1 MKTAL
6 IFGVSGQDGAYLS
19 RFLLGKNYVVHGTSR
34 DAVAQTFAKLQTLG
48 IRDRVTAHSVSTTD
62 GDAVRR
68 LVANIRPDEIYNLA
82 GLSSVALS
90 FREPQAAWSSI
101 AEAQTLLLEIVRSV
115 APAVRLY
122 HSSSSECFGD
132 IPIGSAS
139 DERTPF
145 APLSP
150 YAEAKAAAHRATV
163 EFREAHGIHASSGII
178 FNHESPLRLE
188 TFVTKKI
195 VSAAAAIAAGR
206 AEGKLLL
213 GDLSASRDWG
223 YAAEYVE
230 AMWLMLQQ
238 EQPEDFVIA
247 TGESH
252 TVTQFAEA
260 AFAEF
265 GLDYREHVAV
275 DESLK
280 RRSEIHYSRGN
291 PAKAR
296 KVLGWE
302 ARTKF
307 SGLVRL
313 LANDA
318 A

>member
-1 MKTAL
+1 MT
-6 IFGVSGQDGAYLS
+6 
-19 RFLLGKNYVVHGTSR
+19 
-34 DAVAQTFAKLQTLG
+34 
-48 IRDRVTAHSVSTTD
+48 HSVSTTD
-62 GDAVRR
+62 RDAVRR
-68 LVANIRPDEIYNLA
+68 VVDHVRPDEIYNLA

-90 FREPQAAWSSI
+90 FREPATAWASI
-101 AEAQTLLLEIVRSV
+101 AEAQALLLEIVRAV
-115 APAVRLY
+115 APATRLY

-150 YAEAKAAAHRATV
+150 YAEAKAEAHRATV
-163 EFREAHGIHASSGII
+163 EFREAHGVHASSGII

-230 AMWLMLQQ
+230 AMWLMLQR
-238 EQPEDFVIA
+238 EEPEDFVIA

-252 TVTQFAEA
+252 TVAQFAEA

-275 DESLK
+275 DDSLK

-296 KVLGWE
+296 RILGWE

-313 LANDA
+313 LADDA
-318 A
+318 RR